1 MSQLTESDALT
12 IAAGVRVG
20 ALRAIDVVEA
30 AVARTERLNPILG
43 AFARITA
50 ERARQVAARVDAE
63 VSAGVARGALLGVPC
78 PIKDLAAVAG
88 VGVEAGSAALVGSV
102 AQADDDIV
110 GWLAKAGT
118 VSTGKTATPEFGL
131 PCYTEPE
138 GSPPAVTPWDIT
150 RMAGGS
156 SGGAAAAVASGMA
169 PIAHA
174 SDGGGSIRIP
184 ASCCGLVGLKAS
196 RGRIGPGALRQP
208 GPGLTTDGVVSRT
221 VGDSAVA
228 LDVLAGRGVGLT
240 YHAPAQQL
248 SFLQSSRRDPG
259 RLRIGV
265 LTMPVIAEAEVHPV
279 CLEAVDRAVT
289 YLSSLGHDL
298 VAAPVPFP
306 VERWQA
312 FESLWAV
319 GAATIALPE
328 GAESSLRP
336 LTRWLRERGRA
347 VSGTTYAE
355 ALAAVQRLTV
365 EVALAWDG
373 FDAVLTPTLAQPP
386 LPIGALRN
394 DDDPAADFAA
404 QTRFTP
410 WTSVANLSGRPAI
423 TLPVHTA
430 HLGGVEL
437 PIGVMLTGRFGEEGL
452 LLALAAQLEDSVGW
466 RHPFLTADPVG
477 SAVTGR

>member
-1 MSQLTESDALT
+1 MTQLTQLDALA
-12 IAAGVRVG
+12 IASGVREG
-20 ALRAIDVVEA
+20 RFTATEVVSA
-30 AVARTERLNPILG
+30 HLARTERLGFRLG

-50 ERARQVAARVDAE
+50 EAALATARRIDQELNSGAAAAPLV
-63 VSAGVARGALLGVPC
+63 GVPC
-78 PIKDLAAVAG
+78 PIKDLTPVAG
-88 VGVEAGSAALVGSV
+88 VGFEAGSAALAGVV
-102 AQADDDIV
+102 AEADDDLV
-110 GWLAKAGT
+110 SWFAQAGT

-138 GSPPAVTPWDIT
+138 GALPAVTPWDVT

-156 SGGAAAAVASGMA
+156 SGGAAVAVATGMA

-196 RGRIGPGALRQP
+196 RGRISPGRGRQP
-208 GPGLTTDGVVSRT
+208 GPGLSIDGVVSRT
-221 VGDSAVA
+221 VADTAAA
-228 LDVLAGRGVGLT
+228 LDVLAGRGIGDT
-240 YHAPAQQL
+240 YHAPRASQ
-248 SFLQSSRRDPG
+248 SFLQSCRTVPG

-265 LTMPVIAEAEVHPV
+265 LTTPVIAEADVHPA
-279 CLEAVDRAVT
+279 CLEAV
-289 YLSSLGHDL
+289 SSTAAHLAGLGHEVLD
-298 VAAPVPFP
+298 APVPFP

-319 GAATIALPE
+319 GAATILLSE
-328 GAESSLRP
+328 TAEPRLRP

-347 VSGTTYAE
+347 VSGTDYAE

-386 LPIGALRN
+386 LPVGALRN
-394 DDDPAADFAA
+394 DDDPAQDFAA

-423 TLPVHTA
+423 SLPLHTA
-430 HLGGVEL
+430 SAGGTLL
-437 PIGVMLTGRFGEEGL
+437 PIGVMFTGRFGAESML
-452 LLALAAQLEDSVGW
+452 LSLAAQLEDAIGW
-466 RHPFLTADPVG
+466 QHRFLTGEPATSRSLG
-477 SAVTGR
+477 